1 MRASCPG
8 LGEVVWPDGMWIG
21 EGQLDGA
28 WPLAHSRYLL
38 AQARQK
44 SSQSKAGAADPS
56 ELTVTWDWSSNARA
70 TVC

>member
-1 MRASCPG
+1 
-8 LGEVVWPDGMWIG
+8 
-21 EGQLDGA
+21 
-28 WPLAHSRYLL
+28 LL

-70 TVC
+70 TRLLILGERADHVDLRGDEGAIGLPTEGIFAN